1 MQDNLIYI
9 LRILIAAVCGMFV
22 GLERNKR
29 QKDAGIRTHM
39 IVSIGAALMMIVSK
53 YGFTDLGEIGMK
65 STDAARIAAQIV
77 SGVGFLGAGV
87 IFVNH
92 KQSIKGLTTAAGIWA
107 VAGVGMSIGAGMYVL
122 GIIASVIIVLLQY
135 VMHVCFTKFDNTA
148 TEEISI
154 LFYNDREYI
163 DTFLSELENENIEI
177 SDLRISKDTN
187 DGVNL
192 QFFVKTQKETID
204 KLLDMVWNNEKV
216 KSFSV

>member
-1 MQDNLIYI
+1 MQENLIYI
-9 LRILIAAVCGMFV
+9 SRILIAALCGMFV

-65 STDAARIAAQIV
+65 ATDASRVAAQIV

-107 VAGVGMSIGAGMYVL
+107 VAGVGMSVGAGMYVL
-122 GIIASVIIVLLQY
+122 GVVSSVIIVVLQY
-135 VMHVCFTKFDNTA
+135 VMHVCFTKFDNTE

-154 LFYNDREYI
+154 ELINDKAYMTE
-163 DTFLSELENENIEI
+163 FLQGLENAKIEI
-177 SDLRISKDTN
+177 SDLRISKED
-187 DGVNL
+187 DKGVKL
-192 QFFVKTQKETID
+192 QFFVKAQNDTFE
-204 KLLDMVWNNEKV
+204 KLLEMVWENEKV
-216 KSFSV
+216 VSFSI

>member
-1 MQDNLIYI
+1 MQENLIYI
-9 LRILIAAVCGMFV
+9 SRILIAALCGMLV
-22 GLERNKR
+22 GMERNKR

-53 YGFTDLGEIGMK
+53 YGFADLGETGMK
-65 STDAARIAAQIV
+65 ATDASRIAAQIV

-122 GIIASVIIVLLQY
+122 GISASVIIVALQY
-135 VMHVCFTKFDNTA
+135 VMHVCFTKFDNNE

-154 LFYNDREYI
+154 ELVYDRAYMT
-163 DTFLSELENENIEI
+163 DFLKALENEKIEI
-177 SDLRISKDTN
+177 SDLRISKEEN
-187 DGVNL
+187 KGIKL
-192 QFFVKTQKETID
+192 QFFVKAQNETFE
-204 KLLDMVWNNEKV
+204 KLSDMVWDNEKV
-216 KSFSV
+216 ISFSI

>member
-65 STDAARIAAQIV
+65 STDASRIAAQIV